1 MPNDGVGASRIHLP
15 PGPWKSLLDFLHER
29 FPQID
34 HEIWR
39 QRLLQHKVRDADG
52 APLSVDAA
60 FVAGQVVQYFRELPC
75 EPTIPFEAQILYHDA
90 HLLVA
95 DKPHFLATMPAGRF
109 VQQSLLVR
117 LKNETRLDQ
126 LAPLHRLD
134 RATAGVVLL
143 SVDETT
149 RHAYSALFAER
160 RVEKTYEALAA
171 TQALLSFPLTRRSR
185 IAAGEPFFRMRET
198 DGEPN
203 AQTQI
208 DVIEN
213 RGDISL
219 YRLAPLT
226 GKKHQLR
233 VHMAALGMAIIND
246 RWYPLLQDESED
258 DYSRPLKLLARRL
271 VFTDPLTGEPRVFE
285 SRLSL

>member
-1 MPNDGVGASRIHLP
+1 LPARSCSIFASCRA
-15 PGPWKSLLDFLHER
+15 S
-29 FPQID
+29 
-34 HEIWR
+34 
-39 QRLLQHKVRDADG
+39 
-52 APLSVDAA
+52 
-60 FVAGQVVQYFRELPC
+60 
-75 EPTIPFEAQILYHDA
+75 PTIQFEAQILYHDA

-171 TQALLSFPLTRRSR
+171 TQALLSFPLTRPSR

-258 DYSRPLKLLARRL
+258 DYSRPLKLLARQARVHRSADRRAPRL
-271 VFTDPLTGEPRVFE
+271 RKPAKPLAQAARDSANGASLARSCC
-285 SRLSL
+285 SRSAM